1 MHLKT
6 PRPRGLPRPP
16 VPKAPRHSSTQAC
29 ATAPAC
35 RLVYVRLVMS
45 RCLFSRMFR
54 IASLLTRAKA
64 RGKRD
69 YKALIGLRRLS
80 RSSFAGTTGLQNF
93 LWDFRQTPSYGNCW
107 VVHGRAPQSV
117 PCQSP
122 LIVFSPQ
129 NNDLLGSRNLPSG
142 SFRVVDSGR
151 KWRSH
156 ALPPQPLS
164 FLEEKGAP
172 SASPVFSCGSFRGSV
187 RNLHGVA
194 DIRPD
199 I

>member
-6 PRPRGLPRPP
+6 PRPRGLPRPL
-16 VPKAPRHSSTQAC
+16 VPKALRHSSTQAC

-35 RLVYVRLVMS
+35 RLVYVRTVMS

-69 YKALIGLRRLS
+69 YKALIGLRRLC

-142 SFRVVDSGR
+142 SVRVVDSGR
-151 KWRSH
+151 KWRSLH
-156 ALPPQPLS
+156 SPFFFWRRRAFPQLPL
-164 FLEEKGAP
+164 FFHVR
-172 SASPVFSCGSFRGSV
+172 VFGEV
-187 RNLHGVA
+187 
-194 DIRPD
+194 
-199 I
+199 

>member
-45 RCLFSRMFR
+45 CCLFSRMFR

-93 LWDFRQTPSYGNCW
+93 LWDFRQTPSHGNCW
-107 VVHGRAPQSV
+107 VVHGRAPSISSMSKSLDCFLSTE

-129 NNDLLGSRNLPSG
+129 NND
-142 SFRVVDSGR
+142 F
-151 KWRSH
+151 
-156 ALPPQPLS
+156 
-164 FLEEKGAP
+164 
-172 SASPVFSCGSFRGSV
+172 
-187 RNLHGVA
+187 
-194 DIRPD
+194 
-199 I
+199 